1 MPRRGEAVHGA
12 GGSRSTLSTMPA
24 ANDPAPRRARTQGTF
39 TWRMLATVLGGESVV
54 IFFGALVNRGLHPD
68 QAPVVAGV
76 TPFVLMVV
84 LAVAAIVVAGLMKR
98 PAGPGLGLLIQVL
111 VILSG
116 VWLPMMVLVGIIFAV
131 IYLYCLRVGVR
142 IDRERAARAAA
153 TTDPED

>member
-1 MPRRGEAVHGA
+1 MPVHGEAVHGS
-12 GGSRSTLSTMPA
+12 GGPRSTLSTMPA

-39 TWRMLATVLGGESVV
+39 TWRMLATVLGGESLV
-54 IFFGALVNRGLHPD
+54 IFFGALASRGLNPD
-68 QAPVVAGV
+68 RAPVVAGV

-84 LAVAAIVVAGLMKR
+84 LAVAAIVVAGLMRR

-116 VWLPMMVLVGIIFAV
+116 VWLPMMVLVGIIFAA

-153 TTDPED
+153 TTDPEG